1 MTYDDAHCRCPQC
14 GSTEV
19 DREHGTSVHVVG
31 TEFRDLNW
39 ARCCDCKWFGVVHAM
54 VGKRLL
60 TPKKSCPMAIKSPV
74 EIAMAH
80 DVLLSIHN
88 GNAPVTVEG
97 ENKTIIAAQCDALAW
112 VLGEKCGFGEMLENL
127 KAQCSEAGME
137 FVPRAEAN

>member
-1 MTYDDAHCRCPQC
+1 MTYDDAHCRCPEC
-14 GSTEV
+14 GTTLISRTC
-19 DREHGTSVHVVG
+19 VG
-31 TEFRDLNW
+31 MLNADAADFRDENR
-39 ARCCDCKWFGVVHAM
+39 AQCCECEWEGIVHDL

-88 GNAPVTVEG
+88 GNAPVTVDG

-127 KAQCSEAGME
+127 KAQCSDGGME